1 MSRTPAPHD
10 EPASWSGADA
20 GATGRPA
27 RVAAVQL
34 APALVDLAGNAARS
48 AAALSAAL
56 AAGADLVVL
65 PELVT
70 SGYVLADVHEA
81 RAVAVPADSP
91 VLTRWARACR
101 ERPGAV
107 VVGGFC
113 ELGEDGRLFNSAAVV
128 DASGVRAVYRKVHLW
143 DAERHLF
150 SPGDAAPTVVE
161 TVHGRLAALIC
172 YDLGF
177 PEWPRAAALAGADL
191 IAVPTNWTWGY
202 RPPGERPIG
211 QVAAMGAARANHVAV
226 VCADR
231 TGTER
236 GVEWTEG
243 SAVVSAEGWVVSDA
257 VVGEGVAWA
266 DVDLRAS
273 RDRRPGQP
281 GHLWHDR
288 RPDLYGSVVAP
299 LPTPVPAMRAE
310 VLVDL
315 VHEPAAGS
323 TLAPLD

>member
-1 MSRTPAPHD
+1 MSHHPTPHD
-10 EPASWSGADA
+10 ETASWAGADD
-20 GATGRPA
+20 GLSHCPA

-34 APALVDLAGNAARS
+34 APALMDLAGNAARS
-48 AAALSAAL
+48 AAAISTAL
-56 AAGADLVVL
+56 ADGADVVVL
-65 PELVT
+65 PELAT

-81 RAVAVPADSP
+81 RAVAVPATSP
-91 VLTRWARACR
+91 VLAGWAEACR
-101 ERPGAV
+101 ARPGAV

-161 TVHGRLAALIC
+161 TAHGRVAALIC

-191 IAVPTNWTWGY
+191 IAVPTNWAWGY

-273 RDRRPGQP
+273 RDRRLGRV
-281 GHLWHDR
+281 GHLWGDR
-288 RPDLYGSVVAP
+288 RPDLYGALVAP
-299 LPTPVPAMRAE
+299 VPAPVPAMRDEIITAPG
-310 VLVDL
+310 LVTES
-315 VHEPAAGS
+315 V
-323 TLAPLD
+323 LAPLD

>member
-1 MSRTPAPHD
+1 MSHD
-10 EPASWSGADA
+10 TASHDTSGSWFDV
-20 GATGRPA
+20 GVDDFSRRPA
-27 RVAAVQL
+27 RVAALQL
-34 APALVDLAGNAARS
+34 APVLMDLAGNAARS
-48 AAALSAAL
+48 TAAISAAL
-56 AAGADLVVL
+56 AGGADVVVL
-65 PELVT
+65 PELAT

-81 RAVAVPADSP
+81 RAVAVPASSS
-91 VLTRWARACR
+91 VLAGWAEACRARA
-101 ERPGAV
+101 GAV
-107 VVGGFC
+107 LVGGFC

-161 TVHGRLAALIC
+161 TAHGRLAALIC

-191 IAVPTNWTWGY
+191 IAVPTNWALGY

-266 DVDLRAS
+266 DVDVRAS
-273 RDRRPGQP
+273 RDRRLGRA
-281 GHLWHDR
+281 GHLWGDR
-288 RPDLYGSVVAP
+288 RPDLYGALVAP
-299 LPTPVPAMRAE
+299 ALTQVPAMRERVSTAP
-310 VLVDL
+310 VA
-315 VHEPAAGS
+315 EPA
-323 TLAPLD
+323 LLPLD